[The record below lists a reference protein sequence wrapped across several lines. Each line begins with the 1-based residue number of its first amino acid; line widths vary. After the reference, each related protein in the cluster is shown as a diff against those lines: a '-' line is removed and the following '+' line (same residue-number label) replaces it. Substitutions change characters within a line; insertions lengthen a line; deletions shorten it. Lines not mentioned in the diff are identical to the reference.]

1 MSYFLKDAGDIDE
14 EKCETSCRINP
25 DCGFYIHFSTTKI
38 KDANGEEKELKP
50 RCVCGQY
57 ATSSEVFDPESL
69 PPTVTLKYKKGEP
82 KQAKTEFFLKCST
95 RLVEKR

>member
-1 MSYFLKDAGDIDE
+1 MSYFLKDAGNIDE
-14 EKCETSCRINP
+14 ETCETSCRSNP

-38 KDANGEEKELKP
+38 T

-57 ATSSEVFDPESL
+57 ATSNEVVDPESL

-82 KQAKTEFFLKCST
+82 KQNFFKVQHPT
-95 RLVEKR
+95 GREKIKSIPTLIE